1 MIKVQGLSK
10 IYGEHIAVDDIS
22 FEVKEGHIYGFL
34 GPNGAGKSTT
44 MNIITGYIAPT
55 LGTVEVNGYIMGK
68 DTLKAKKSIGYL
80 PEIPPLYPDMTVK
93 EYLSFVASI
102 KGVAK
107 AEKEK
112 EVLRVMEA
120 TDITDMAKRLIKHL
134 SKGYKQRVG
143 IAQAILGNPEI
154 IILDEPTVGLDPEQI
169 IEVRTLIKSLK
180 GEHTVILSSHILSE
194 ISATCDEV
202 LVIANGRMI
211 ACDTT
216 ENLLKN
222 HKSVKTIK
230 LNVKGDK
237 DKTEEVLKKIED
249 LNEVKFV
256 EAKGESN
263 IFEVTSDSSK
273 DLRED
278 ISFALS
284 DARLLILEMNIE
296 TSSLEDIYLELVK
309 EADEQYEA
317 EMQAIREGKDLD
329 EVFGDDDDDEDSEDS
344 EDDDSEV
351 KESKKEKKAKKSKKS
366 DKESEDKESDDKESE
381 DKDSDKE
388 ESKDD
393 SSKEDDK

>member
-44 MNIITGYIAPT
+44 MNIITGYISPSA
-55 LGTVEVNGYIMGK
+55 GTVEVNGYVMGK

-80 PEIPPLYPDMTVK
+80 PEIPPLYPDMNVK
-93 EYLSFVASI
+93 EYLTFVAKI

-107 AEKEK
+107 DKRAEEI
-112 EVLRVMEA
+112 ERVMKA
-120 TDITDMAKRLIKHL
+120 TDIEDMSGRLIKHL

-143 IAQAILGNPEI
+143 IAQAILGSPKV

-169 IEVRTLIKSLK
+169 IEVRNLIKSLK

-202 LVIANGRMI
+202 LVIANGRMV

-222 HKSVKTIK
+222 HKNVKTIK
-230 LNVKGDK
+230 INVKGNK
-237 DKTEEVLKKIED
+237 DKIEEVLNGIDSLE
-249 LNEVKFV
+249 EVKFI
-256 EAKGESN
+256 EDKGESCL
-263 IFEVTSDSSK
+263 FEVTCEASK
-273 DLRED
+273 DVRED

-284 DARLLILEMNIE
+284 DARLLILEMSEE
-296 TSSLEDIYLELVK
+296 TSSLEDIYLQLVK
-309 EADEQYEA
+309 EADEAYEA
-317 EMQAIREGKDLD
+317 ELKAIREGADLD
-329 EVFGDDDDDEDSEDS
+329 EVFADKDE
-344 EDDDSEV
+344 
-351 KESKKEKKAKKSKKS
+351 A
-366 DKESEDKESDDKESE
+366 ESEEETE
-381 DKDSDKE
+381 AEEEAKE
-388 ESKDD
+388 ESD
-393 SSKEDDK
+393 SDSKEE

>member
-1 MIKVQGLSK
+1 MIKVEGLSK
-10 IYGEHIAVDDIS
+10 IYGDHIAVDDIS

-44 MNIITGYIAPT
+44 MNIITGYIAAT
-55 LGTVEVNGYIMGK
+55 YGTVTVNGFLMGK

-93 EYLSFVASI
+93 EYLLFAASV
-102 KGVAK
+102 KGLSK
-107 AEKEK
+107 AEKIS
-112 EVLRVMEA
+112 EVDRVMAA
-120 TDITDMAKRLIKHL
+120 TDITDMSKRLIKHL

-143 IAQAILGNPEI
+143 IAQAILGNPKV

-202 LVIANGRMI
+202 LVIANGRMV

-222 HKSVKTIK
+222 SKSVKTIK
-230 LNVKGDK
+230 LNIKGEK
-237 DKTEEVLKKIED
+237 EKIEEVLNNIENID
-249 LNEVKFV
+249 EVKFI
-256 EAKGESN
+256 ESKEESS
-263 IFEVTSDSSK
+263 IFEVTCDPDK
-273 DLRED
+273 DLREE

-284 DARLLILEMNIE
+284 DARLLILEMSEE
-296 TSSLEDIYLELVK
+296 TSTLEDIYLQLVK
-309 EADEQYEA
+309 EADEKYEA

-329 EVFGDDDDDEDSEDS
+329 EVFSED
-344 EDDDSEV
+344 E
-351 KESKKEKKAKKSKKS
+351 KKEENITEA
-366 DKESEDKESDDKESE
+366 EDVTGESDETNSGE
-381 DKDSDKE
+381 GE
-388 ESKDD
+388 ENA
-393 SSKEDDK
+393 SKEDEE

>member
-44 MNIITGYIAPT
+44 MNIITGYITPT
-55 LGTVEVNGYIMGK
+55 TGTVEVNGYLMGK

-80 PEIPPLYPDMTVK
+80 PEIPPLYPDMNVK
-93 EYLSFVASI
+93 EYLAFVAKI
-102 KGVAK
+102 KGVPR
-107 AEKEK
+107 AERET
-112 EVLRVMEA
+112 EIERVMAA

-143 IAQAILGNPEI
+143 IAQAILGNPKVV
-154 IILDEPTVGLDPEQI
+154 ILDEPTVGLDPEQI

-202 LVIANGRMI
+202 LMIANGRMI

-222 HKSVKTIK
+222 HKAVKTIK

-237 DKTEEVLKKIED
+237 EKIEEVLKKID
-249 LNEVKFV
+249 VVDEVKFI
-256 EAKGESN
+256 ENKGESSV
-263 IFEVTSDSSK
+263 FEVSCDSSK
-273 DLRED
+273 DVRED

-284 DARLLILEMNIE
+284 DARLLILELTEE

-309 EADEQYEA
+309 EADEAYEA
-317 EMQAIREGKDLD
+317 EMKAIAEGADLD
-329 EVFGDDDDDEDSEDS
+329 EVFSDKDEEKSDDAKSEDS
-344 EDDDSEV
+344 KDNDEKESADDS
-351 KESKKEKKAKKSKKS
+351 KEA
-366 DKESEDKESDDKESE
+366 
-381 DKDSDKE
+381 
-388 ESKDD
+388 
-393 SSKEDDK
+393 

>member
-329 EVFGDDDDDEDSEDS
+329 EVFGDDDDEDSEDA

-351 KESKKEKKAKKSKKS
+351 KETKKDKKAKKSKKS
-366 DKESEDKESDDKESE
+366 DKDSDDKESDDKESE

-393 SSKEDDK
+393 SSKEDEK

>member
-112 EVLRVMEA
+112 EVTRVMEA

-202 LVIANGRMI
+202 LVIANGRMV

-216 ENLLKN
+216 DNLLKN
-222 HKSVKTIK
+222 HKNVKTIK
-230 LNVKGDK
+230 LNVKGAK
-237 DKTEEVLKKIED
+237 DKIEEVLKGID
-249 LNEVKFV
+249 SLDEVKFI
-256 EAKGESN
+256 EDKGESSL
-263 IFEVTSDSSK
+263 FEVTCDSSK
-273 DLRED
+273 DVRED

-284 DARLLILEMNIE
+284 DARLLILEMSEE
-296 TSSLEDIYLELVK
+296 TSSLEDIYLTLVK
-309 EADEQYEA
+309 EADEAYEA
-317 EMQAIREGKDLD
+317 ELKAIREGADLD
-329 EVFGDDDDDEDSEDS
+329 EVFAENDEAEAEEEAKEDVT
-344 EDDDSEV
+344 E
-351 KESKKEKKAKKSKKS
+351 
-366 DKESEDKESDDKESE
+366 ESDS
-381 DKDSDKE
+381 DSKE
-388 ESKDD
+388 E
-393 SSKEDDK
+393 